1 MVSKSVLTREKPLA
15 FTKMPILQA
24 GRIFSVCLVYLSMIM
39 VLWMCELFGRHF
51 SSGLPSPPSLKLR
64 RTQYLRLHSALRLNS
79 DRIQLWWAILDS
91 KPEGSPLGPV
101 TSAMSMRRSNPEGT
115 PSGPAE
121 LIFSNQF
128 NYVQFVL
135 ITFRML

>member
-101 TSAMSMRRSNPEGT
+101 PPRCQRDALIPK
-115 PSGPAE
+115 GPLRGQLSLSS
-121 LIFSNQF
+121 LINSIMCN
-128 NYVQFVL
+128 L
-135 ITFRML
+135 S